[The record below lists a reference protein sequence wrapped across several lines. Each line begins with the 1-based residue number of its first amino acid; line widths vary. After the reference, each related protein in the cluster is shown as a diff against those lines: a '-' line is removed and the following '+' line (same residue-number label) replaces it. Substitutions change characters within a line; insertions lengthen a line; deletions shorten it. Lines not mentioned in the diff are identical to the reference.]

1 MKKTFHSLMIAGGIV
16 LAAGGAQAQS
26 KSNDLKL
33 NDVLNGIFGSGNNT
47 TNNNQSGQTNTNTG
61 SNTNTSNNTNNSG
74 GSGFSLNNLSNTDIA
89 AGLKEALNV
98 GIKNASTRLSAKNG
112 FFGDAL
118 IKILMPPEAKK
129 VESALRNIGMG
140 QVVDK
145 AVLSMNRAAEDAA
158 GKAVPIFVN
167 AITSMSIQ
175 DGLNILKGGNG
186 AATNYLKMKTTDALT
201 QAFKPVISKSLSKV
215 GATAL
220 WSQVFGIYNKLP
232 TTASKINPDL
242 TGYVTERALAGLF
255 TNVADEENKIRS
267 NPAARVSGLLEKV
280 FGAL

>member
-1 MKKTFHSLMIAGGIV
+1 MKKTFHTLMIAGGLV
-16 LAAGGAQAQS
+16 LAATSVRAQS
-26 KSNDLKL
+26 NDVKL
-33 NDVLNGIFGSGNNT
+33 NDVLNGIFGNGGNK
-47 TNNNQSGQTNTNTG
+47 NNSSNQSGQSGTNTTTG
-61 SNTNTSNNTNNSG
+61 SNNTG
-74 GSGFSLNNLSNTDIA
+74 GNGFSLNNLSNADISN
-89 AGLKEALNV
+89 GLKEALNV

-129 VESALRNIGMG
+129 VETTLRNMGMG

-186 AATNYLKMKTTDALT
+186 AATEYLKMKTTDALT
-201 QAFKPVISKSLSKV
+201 QAFKPVISKSLNKV

-220 WSQVFGIYNKLP
+220 WSNVFNIYNKLP
-232 TTASKINPDL
+232 TTFSKINPDL

-255 TNVADEENKIRS
+255 TNVAAEENKIRS
-267 NPAARVSGLLEKV
+267 NPAARVSGILQKV